1 MERRR
6 PGARLPRTGG
16 GVAQWP
22 GAYHLRVVPGFP
34 MRLYAAAWIPLL
46 AVFAALF
53 AAAGHPPG
61 VALRGALFSLA
72 PFALLGLA
80 ALAVPPR
87 LPWRDDRRA
96 SFFGVQLGLT
106 AAYALAGTAGSLAL
120 RSLDSLLTTGRATR
134 VEATSLAWQA
144 LFGGLIYL
152 VIAGGVYAW
161 RNAQRAREQTQR
173 AARADALRAQA
184 ELAALRSQLNP
195 HFLLNTLHA
204 ALWLVRRDPA
214 LAERALERLGE
225 LLHYGLRMHRESL
238 DRVSF
243 ADEWAF
249 VGSYLEIESLRL
261 EDRLKLQLEADP
273 EAMRVLVPPFVLQPL
288 VENAIIHAIAPR
300 AAGGRV
306 EITARRHADRLRL
319 EVLDDG
325 PGLAPAAPSGRG
337 LGLRLLR
344 ERLALLHGSAA
355 SLSLRARDGGGLCAT
370 IDIPLHYE
378 PTGADA

>member
-1 MERRR
+1 
-6 PGARLPRTGG
+6 
-16 GVAQWP
+16 
-22 GAYHLRVVPGFP
+22 

-53 AAAGHPPG
+53 AAGGHPPG
-61 VALRGALFSLA
+61 VALRGALASVVPL
-72 PFALLGLA
+72 ALLGLA

-161 RNAQRAREQTQR
+161 HNAQRAREQTQR

-204 ALWLVRRDPA
+204 ALGLVRRDPA

-225 LLHYGLRMHRESL
+225 LLHYGLRMQRDSL
-238 DRVSF
+238 DKVAF

-249 VGSYLEIESLRL
+249 VRSYLEIESLRL
-261 EDRLKLQLEADP
+261 EDRLRLRMEADP
-273 EAMRVLVPPFVLQPL
+273 EAKSVLVPPFVLQPL
-288 VENAIIHAIAPR
+288 VENAILHAIAPR
-300 AAGGRV
+300 AQGGQLA
-306 EITARRHADRLRL
+306 ITARLREEVLLL
-319 EVLDDG
+319 EVCDDG
-325 PGLAPAAPSGRG
+325 PGLPSAAAARSG

-344 ERLALLHGSAA
+344 ERLALLYGGGA
-355 SLSLRARDGGGLCAT
+355 SLSLQPAQGGGVRAT
-370 IDIPLHYE
+370 IELGLARRVA
-378 PTGADA
+378 GAAA